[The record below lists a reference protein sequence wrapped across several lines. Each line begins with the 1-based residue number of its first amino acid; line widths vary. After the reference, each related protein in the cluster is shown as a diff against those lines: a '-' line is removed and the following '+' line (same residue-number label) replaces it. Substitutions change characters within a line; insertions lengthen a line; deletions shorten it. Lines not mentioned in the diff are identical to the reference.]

1 MISHLIAVFIGAAFV
16 GVPIGIFV
24 MALLAAGRE
33 RERAQEAADNCL
45 NPKTFTYHR
54 TQFLDIR
61 GIDWS
66 RIGV

>member
-16 GVPIGIFV
+16 GVPVGICA

-33 RERAQEAADNCL
+33 REDRVTKKPPIRVNVW
-45 NPKTFTYHR
+45 TR
-54 TQFLDIR
+54 LDSTEPE

>member
-24 MALLAAGRE
+24 MALIQAGRE
-33 RERAQEAADNCL
+33 REIITVYTTPVLLKKRQPE
-45 NPKTFTYHR
+45 PE
-54 TQFLDIR
+54 